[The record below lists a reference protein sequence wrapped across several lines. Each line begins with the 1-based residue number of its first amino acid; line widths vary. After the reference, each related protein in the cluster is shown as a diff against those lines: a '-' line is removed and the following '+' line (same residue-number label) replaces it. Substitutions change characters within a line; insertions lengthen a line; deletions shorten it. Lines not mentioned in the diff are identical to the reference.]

1 MLHIPCTARPPVSFF
16 VSSAIMSANAC
27 ARALREQE
35 PLRPLDLRSMGPG
48 IVDRS
53 KFRDAVAAH
62 AEGKPGP
69 NVACAICKGAVD
81 LGRFVKTADAKE
93 FMLSGMCL
101 PCQPRGLRR
110 VVCVLI

>member
-1 MLHIPCTARPPVSFF
+1 MLQIPCSALPPVSFF

-35 PLRPLDLRSMGPG
+35 PMRPLDLRSMGRG

-62 AEGKPGP
+62 AEGKPVP
-69 NVACAICKGAVD
+69 NVACAICKGGVD
-81 LGRFVKTADAKE
+81 LGRFVNTADAKE

-101 PCQPRGLRR
+101 PCQDNVFG
-110 VVCVLI
+110 